1 MVIKKDFRSAPS
13 KQSLNKFGIFLTAVF
28 LVVSAFIFLIFAQAQ
43 NSGSTEILNKYITSI
58 ERVDKL
64 IKTFPTDIFSD
75 PFLTI
80 AKQPIAL
87 PLVIG
92 NIGKSDPFATPKI
105 PETPTFT
112 PIKKTTR

>member
-1 MVIKKDFRSAPS
+1 MVIKKDFRSSPNQ
-13 KQSLNKFGIFLTAVF
+13 QSLNKFGIFLTAFF

-43 NSGSTEILNKYITSI
+43 NSGSTEALNKYTASI

-75 PFLTI
+75 PFLTT

-92 NIGKSDPFATPKI
+92 NVGKSDPFAIPKA
-105 PETPTFT
+105 PETPTFA